1 MRFFCSRPKEGEH
14 FGKVVAYDGSVNS
27 LGGEV
32 RDRVVNPNAVA
43 HKDYL
48 DVFLLLRGFLRAR
61 GLRVQ

>member
-1 MRFFCSRPKEGEH
+1 M
-14 FGKVVAYDGSVNS
+14 VAYDGGVNS

-32 RDRVVNPNAVA
+32 GDGVVYPDAVA

-48 DVFLLLRGFLRAR
+48 DVFLLLRGFLRVR